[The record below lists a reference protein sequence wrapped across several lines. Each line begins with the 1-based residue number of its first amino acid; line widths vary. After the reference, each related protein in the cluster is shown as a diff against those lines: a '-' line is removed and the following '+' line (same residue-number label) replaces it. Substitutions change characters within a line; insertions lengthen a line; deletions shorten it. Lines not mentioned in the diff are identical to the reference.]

1 MEKTRQFDFNI
12 SASGL
17 RTVLEEAFDGAKNVE
32 VSRSKIDFKRRVH
45 MGCNFSFLS
54 IGT

>member
-32 VSRSKIDFKRRVH
+32 VS
-45 MGCNFSFLS
+45 GQN
-54 IGT
+54 